1 MKHPFTHYL
10 QRIGLLVVLLMLTIA
25 CGTNTSSTTT
35 ETNAPASASDSP
47 AANVQEPTAVPVSQD
62 EGTDMLPPAQEDAAK
77 TVESPAQTGKRI
89 ALKSNLLDVGN
100 RSAIQRGSPAPNFT
114 YTFADGTKQQLSDLR
129 GKKVMINFWA
139 TWCPP
144 CNAEMPDI
152 QKAAELFEDN
162 NFVVLGVSQD
172 LQTELIEP
180 FADQYQITFPL
191 IADPQGQIASRYGA
205 RNLPT
210 SVFINTD
217 GTIHTVVM
225 GMVSLEFIQERV
237 EQIQ

>member
-1 MKHPFTHYL
+1 M
-10 QRIGLLVVLLMLTIA
+10 LLMLTMA
-25 CGTNTSSTTT
+25 CGTNTNNTTT
-35 ETNAPASASDSP
+35 QTDTPTSASDSP
-47 AANVQEPTAVPVSQD
+47 VVNVQEPTAVPVSQEED
-62 EGTDMLPPAQEDAAK
+62 TAMLPPAQKDAAK
-77 TVESPAQTGKRI
+77 TAESPAQTQPGKRI

-100 RSAIQRGSPAPNFT
+100 RTAIQRGSPAPDFT

-152 QKAAELFEDN
+152 QQAAELFKDN

-172 LQTELIEP
+172 LQPELIEP
-180 FADQYQITFPL
+180 FAEQYQITFPL